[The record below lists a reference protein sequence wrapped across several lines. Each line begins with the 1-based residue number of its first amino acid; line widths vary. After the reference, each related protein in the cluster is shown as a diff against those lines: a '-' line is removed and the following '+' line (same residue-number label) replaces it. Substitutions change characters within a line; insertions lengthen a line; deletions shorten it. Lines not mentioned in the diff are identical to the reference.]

1 MRIIVSTEKGGLND
15 RVNQAFGR
23 APTFTLVD
31 VENDQIASVQVVVN
45 PGYSQSRGAGV
56 TAAQFCI
63 DRGVEVVISGHF
75 GPNSA
80 AVLQAAG
87 IKLISAPPT
96 LTVEEAVRAFLSGE
110 LTTAVFRP
118 GGGHGKGR
126 GGW

>member
-15 RVNQAFGR
+15 RVNPAFGR
-23 APTFTLVD
+23 ALTFTLVEVD
-31 VENDQIASVQVVVN
+31 DGHITNVQVVEN
-45 PGYSQSRGAGV
+45 PGHNQSRGAGV

-96 LTVEEAVRAFLSGE
+96 LTVEAAVRAFLSGE
-110 LTTAVFRP
+110 LTTAVFRS

>member
-110 LTTAVFRP
+110 LTTAVFRS